1 MWIDKQLAN
10 SHLADPLRKELEA
23 MRTKAMAGKL
33 SEREFREFKNRIAR
47 RKNPLRVL
55 LGRLRGIRR
64 FATSLPHAPP
74 AAIADIEAAI
84 RATEASLATVGKIV
98 PFDRAR
104 KLRRAAA
111 R

>member
-1 MWIDKQLAN
+1 
-10 SHLADPLRKELEA
+10 

-33 SEREFREFKNRIAR
+33 SEREFFEFKNRIAR

-84 RATEASLATVGKIV
+84 RATEDSLATVAKIV